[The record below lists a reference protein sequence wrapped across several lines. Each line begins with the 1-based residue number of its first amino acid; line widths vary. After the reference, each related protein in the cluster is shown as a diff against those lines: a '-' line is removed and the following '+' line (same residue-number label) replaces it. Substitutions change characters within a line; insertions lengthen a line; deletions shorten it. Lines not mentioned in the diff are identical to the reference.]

1 MANLLPELNS
11 LDFSV
16 YIGGP
21 LQAAVQA
28 QQAASMAAVKFIQ
41 DVGFTTDTAG
51 NTELRY
57 VDFNYKKSI
66 PNPNF
71 GSTATNLPAGTN
83 VTDPYITSDVSIK
96 VPFLVM
102 LQIPSLRIDTI
113 TIDFNARLTSTETSN
128 VTTELGITSDLGI
141 NYKIVNFKASASYK
155 RTTSRGEQV
164 EKTYSLAVNVHAVQD
179 ELPAGLDRILTL
191 LEDSIVSK

>member
-1 MANLLPELNS
+1 MANLVPELNS

-41 DVGFTTDTAG
+41 DVGFTTNLAG
-51 NTELRY
+51 QTELRY
-57 VDFNYKKSI
+57 VDFDYKKST

-71 GSTATNLPAGTN
+71 GSTDPNLPPTTN
-83 VTDPYITSDVSIK
+83 TTAPYITTDVSLK

-102 LQIPSLRIDTI
+102 LIVPSLRIDTI

-128 VTTELGITSDLGI
+128 VTSELGMSAELGI

-155 RTTSRGEQV
+155 RTTSRGEKV
-164 EKTYSLAVNVHAVQD
+164 EKTYTLGVNVHAVQD
-179 ELPAGLDRILTL
+179 ELPAGLDRILGL

>member
-1 MANLLPELNS
+1 MANLVPELNS

-41 DVGFTTDTAG
+41 DVGFTTNTAG
-51 NTELRY
+51 DTELRY
-57 VDFNYKKSI
+57 VDFDYKKSV

-83 VTDPYITSDVSIK
+83 VTDPYITSDVSVK

-128 VTTELGITSDLGI
+128 VTTELGITAELGI

>member
-1 MANLLPELNS
+1 
-11 LDFSV
+11 
-16 YIGGP
+16 
-21 LQAAVQA
+21 
-28 QQAASMAAVKFIQ
+28 
-41 DVGFTTDTAG
+41 
-51 NTELRY
+51 
-57 VDFNYKKSI
+57 
-66 PNPNF
+66 
-71 GSTATNLPAGTN
+71 
-83 VTDPYITSDVSIK
+83 
-96 VPFLVM
+96 M
-102 LQIPSLRIDTI
+102 LQIPSLRIETI

-128 VTTELGITSDLGI
+128 VTTELGVTAELGI